1 MPTESDLR
9 AAKRV
14 VLTVCDPSH
23 WDYEPSDG
31 DEVDENEPAPVP
43 PFCAET
49 GEPVEFCTTH
59 DYRTDYRWRYASG
72 ALCVHRV
79 IR

>member
-1 MPTESDLR
+1 MTAPR
-9 AAKRV
+9 RV
-14 VLTVCDPSH
+14 ELTVCDPSH
-23 WDYEPSDG
+23 EDYTPSDG
-31 DEVDENEPAPVP
+31 DEVVMPV
-43 PFCAET
+43 CAET

-72 ALCVHRV
+72 ALCAHRV